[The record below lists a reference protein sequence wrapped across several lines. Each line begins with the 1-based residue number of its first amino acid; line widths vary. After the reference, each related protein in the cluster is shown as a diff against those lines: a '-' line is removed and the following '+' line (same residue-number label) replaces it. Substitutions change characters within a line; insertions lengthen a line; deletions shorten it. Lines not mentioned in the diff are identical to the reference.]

1 MLVKDLM
8 SKNLI
13 TSNIDES
20 IHQIAQKMK
29 KYDIGFMPITDDKKI
44 IGILTDRDI
53 VIEMISNYDH
63 DITKYIKK
71 NIIVIDEGRKV
82 EEAIDI
88 MRKKKVKRL
97 IVVDRKKV
105 VGIISISDALEIK
118 EYEMQC
124 LDALK
129 CICKIVP
136 IKKEVDTEIDE
147 FYL

>member
-1 MLVKDLM
+1 
-8 SKNLI
+8 
-13 TSNIDES
+13 
-20 IHQIAQKMK
+20 
-29 KYDIGFMPITDDKKI
+29 MPITDDKKI

-97 IVVDRKKV
+97 IVVDRKKSRRYY
-105 VGIISISDALEIK
+105 I
-118 EYEMQC
+118 Y
-124 LDALK
+124 
-129 CICKIVP
+129 
-136 IKKEVDTEIDE
+136 
-147 FYL
+147 

>member
-88 MRKKKVKRL
+88 MRKNKVKRL

-118 EYEMQC
+118 EYEMLC

-129 CICKIVP
+129 YICKIVP